1 MELLK
6 CHRRLQDRLWRR
18 EQVNEKVCPGLPKLP
33 RRQFEESFVRAAHLQ
48 VLVRTIVGTEGSMCT
63 CGSP

>member
-6 CHRRLQDRLWRR
+6 CHRRLQDRRGR
-18 EQVNEKVCPGLPKLP
+18 QKQVNEKVCPGVSLK
-33 RRQFEESFVRAAHLQ
+33 RAVKERHICGL
-48 VLVRTIVGTEGSMCT
+48 LVRTIVGTEGSMCT